1 MNRNKSI
8 KKAIA
13 KVGMGGA
20 SVAMARASMGVPAFA
35 AAGTNYGAV
44 IEGTKTT
51 TFDKYLVMDQDAH
64 VPNVSFT

>member
-1 MNRNKSI
+1 MNRNRSI
-8 KKAIA
+8 KNVIA
-13 KVGMGGA
+13 KVGMGGVTA
-20 SVAMARASMGVPAFA
+20 AMALASMGVPAFA

-51 TFDKYLVMDQDAH
+51 TFDKYLVMDLDAH